1 MQEANSNLNFSS
13 IVDKKTNNDI
23 YTDLDSILDTRLA
36 TIFNVDKN
44 IYKEIMNGVDNI
56 EKYLS
61 RKTDAFGRLSN
72 LVFRELY
79 KRRDKRTIATPLP
92 NGIPLLIHS
101 YLASIIEEST
111 KIPKLYINVYP
122 YELSIKEKTILKRD
136 IQSIYKNIIDVEI
149 LDKPIKD
156 ITIKFIHENIGLM
169 LMYSGLKWIEY
180 HMSNR
185 SLLSLNLPDVT
196 MIVPKIL
203 DNNIFSRQEID
214 NIFKDQEKT
223 LQPFIQLI
231 FITART
237 FSLRIDTEKLKK
249 ETI

>member
-1 MQEANSNLNFSS
+1 MQEANSGFNFKS
-13 IVDKKTNNDI
+13 IVDKKTNNHI

-44 IYKEIMNGVDNI
+44 VYKEIMNGVENI

-61 RKTDAFGRLSN
+61 RKTDSFGKLSS

-79 KRRDKRTIATPLP
+79 KRRDKKIIATPLP

-101 YLASIIEEST
+101 YIASIIEDST
-111 KIPKLYINVYP
+111 KIPKLYLNVYP
-122 YELSIKEKTILKRD
+122 YVLNNLEKHKLSKSVE
-136 IQSIYKNIIDVEI
+136 SIYKNIIDVEI
-149 LDKPIKD
+149 IDKPNKD
-156 ITIKFIHENIGLM
+156 ITVKFIHENIGLM
-169 LMYSGLKWIEY
+169 IMYSGLKWIEY
-180 HMSNR
+180 NMSNR

-196 MIVPKIL
+196 ILVPKIL
-203 DNNIFSRQEID
+203 DNNIFGKDQID

-231 FITART
+231 FITARA
-237 FSLRIDTEKLKK
+237 FSLRIDTEKLK
-249 ETI
+249 T